1 MQFAVYVFPP
11 VECLKNAFHGF
22 FSLNSVLVQQCNVS
36 KERPQTLGVINDK
49 EKENLEVFAFPP
61 RFFFRIFG
69 DPLTHESRAHLSG
82 RPPPS
87 STQRAP
93 RRSVLAA
100 EALQAPPRAVQTA
113 WCLRSTERCITL
125 RHVRMLGNAF
135 CLAYGRCAACLS
147 FSLRFHF
154 ARFSSRRTKGL
165 SPRVVLSELLL
176 FRELQTIV
184 SAVAF
189 A

>member
-1 MQFAVYVFPP
+1 M
-11 VECLKNAFHGF
+11 
-22 FSLNSVLVQQCNVS
+22 
-36 KERPQTLGVINDK
+36 INDK
-49 EKENLEVFAFPP
+49 EKENLEVFAFRL

-113 WCLRSTERCITL
+113 WCLRSTERWITF
-125 RHVRMLGNAF
+125 RHVRMPGNAF
-135 CLAYGRCAACLS
+135 CLAYCRCAACLS
-147 FSLRFHF
+147 FSLRRFFLFFVVDGLFSFGEDF
-154 ARFSSRRTKGL
+154 ARFSSSRTKGL
-165 SPRVVLSELLL
+165 APRVVLSELLL

>member
-69 DPLTHESRAHLSG
+69 DPLTPDSRVHLSR

-87 STQRAP
+87 GAQRAP
-93 RRSVLAA
+93 HRPVLAA
-100 EALQAPPRAVQTA
+100 EALQAPPRVVADGLVLAVEGA
-113 WCLRSTERCITL
+113 LHYAPSSTD
-125 RHVRMLGNAF
+125 
-135 CLAYGRCAACLS
+135 
-147 FSLRFHF
+147 
-154 ARFSSRRTKGL
+154 AR
-165 SPRVVLSELLL
+165 
-176 FRELQTIV
+176 
-184 SAVAF
+184 
-189 A
+189 